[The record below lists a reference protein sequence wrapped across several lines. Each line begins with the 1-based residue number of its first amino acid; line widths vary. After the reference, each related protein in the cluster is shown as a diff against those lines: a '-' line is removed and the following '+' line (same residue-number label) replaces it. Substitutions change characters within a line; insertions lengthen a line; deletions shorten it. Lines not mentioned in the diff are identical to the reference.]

1 MDFSKNHGLWMALGC
16 LIPILLLFAL
26 PALGIEGDWIPLL
39 FIVTMLLCHLMMMGG
54 HGKHQA
60 DSAAASNKGHPEADS
75 AAASNKGHPDSGT
88 GRGGERACH

>member
-26 PALGIEGDWIPLL
+26 PAFGIGGDWIPAI
-39 FIVTMLLCHLMMMGG
+39 FIISMLLCHLLMMGG

-60 DSAAASNKGHPEADS
+60 DSAAATG
-75 AAASNKGHPDSGT
+75 KGHPDSRT